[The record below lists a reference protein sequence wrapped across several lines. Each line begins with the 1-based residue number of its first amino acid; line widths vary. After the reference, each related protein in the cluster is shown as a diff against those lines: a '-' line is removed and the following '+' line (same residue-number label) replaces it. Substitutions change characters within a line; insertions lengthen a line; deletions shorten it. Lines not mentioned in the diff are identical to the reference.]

1 MWIYLGIFI
10 SAIKKKESGID
21 MAYRNL
27 IVTRAI
33 SISIRNNQL
42 VLGNDDMIV
51 PLEDVNC
58 LVLEHAGIR
67 G

>member
-1 MWIYLGIFI
+1 MIYLEIFI
-10 SAIKKKESGID
+10 SAIKKKDSGID

-42 VLGNDDMIV
+42 VLGSDDMIV